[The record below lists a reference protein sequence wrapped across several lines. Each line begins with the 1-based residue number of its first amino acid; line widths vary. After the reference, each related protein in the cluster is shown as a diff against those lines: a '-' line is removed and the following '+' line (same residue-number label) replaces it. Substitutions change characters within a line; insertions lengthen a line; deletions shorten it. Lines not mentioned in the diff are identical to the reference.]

1 MVLYNL
7 FSPDG
12 RICLRVTQTKDGGLS
27 WSAALDGKRVVGD
40 SPLGLVCNLGK
51 FTKGLA
57 LQSKWEKPVRDDYT
71 LIGAKQAEVTAA
83 ANELV
88 LSFEKKGILF
98 LFIARA
104 YADGIAFRYSI
115 QGEKG
120 KLLRISAEESG
131 LLVPPGAQVFAMPYT
146 PNHEDVAQ
154 QRKSPELKGEFSL
167 PILYQTEKDGSWA
180 LLNEAAPTGE
190 YFGASVKGQTDG
202 LLRIGAP
209 PEQKKLVETTL
220 PFFTPWRY
228 VVLGDLAA
236 VAQNTMAETLSPP
249 CALDDTDW
257 IRPGVTAWTWLCR
270 ERTDNLS
277 VYKKYID
284 LAAEMRWRYLLMDE
298 GWQPRVN
305 TREARYDGYYPWMR
319 DLVEYAREKRVG
331 LILWL
336 HHCDLD
342 TPEKQKKLLD
352 YAKMGIRGVKVDFF
366 DSQSQD
372 TMRLYERLQRLTAEL
387 QLLFN
392 PHGANKSMGERRT
405 WPHNLTREGI
415 FGQEQE
421 LGNRPDALS
430 AQHNCTL
437 PFTRCAVGAADYTP
451 MLSYRNSGSRRP
463 FTILHMAALSVVLES
478 GIPCLAD
485 RAETYRE
492 TPLKPFFTGLPAAWT
507 ETRLLE
513 GAPGEYATIA
523 RKCGELWYIG
533 AICDAARTAEIP
545 LRCLGAGEFRAEV
558 YRDGETRGE
567 VVVQPL
573 TVTKETVLSI
583 PLQKTG
589 GVVLRI
595 APVKEKKT
603 GGKND
608 A

>member
-7 FSPDG
+7 FSPDK
-12 RICLRVTQTKDGGLS
+12 RICLRVEQTKDGGLS
-27 WSAALDGKRVVGD
+27 WSAMMDGKRAVGD
-40 SPLGLVCNLGK
+40 SPLGLVSNLGK
-51 FTKGLA
+51 FTRGLE
-57 LQSKWEKPVRDDYT
+57 LQSKWERAVQDRYT
-71 LIGAKQAEVTAA
+71 LIGAKKFEVETI

-98 LFIARA
+98 QIIARA
-104 YADGIAFRYSI
+104 YPDGIAFRYSI

-131 LLVPPGAQVFAMPYT
+131 LLVPPGARVFAMPYT

-154 QRKSPELKGEFSL
+154 RRKSPELKGEFSL
-167 PILYQTEKDGSWA
+167 PILYQTEKDSIWA
-180 LLNEAAPTGE
+180 LVNEAAPTGE

-236 VAQNTMAETLSPP
+236 IAENTLAENLCPP
-249 CALDDTDW
+249 CALEDTSW

-277 VYKKYID
+277 TYKKYID
-284 LAAEMRWRYLLMDE
+284 LAAEMHWQYLLMDE
-298 GWQPRVN
+298 GWQPRAQDQRKGVY
-305 TREARYDGYYPWMR
+305 AGYHPWMR
-319 DLVEYAREKRVG
+319 DLVEYAHEKRIG

-336 HHCDLD
+336 HHRDLD
-342 TPEKQKKLLD
+342 TAEKQKKLLD
-352 YAKMGIRGVKVDFF
+352 FAKMGIRGVKVDFF

-387 QLLFN
+387 HLLFN

-415 FGQEQE
+415 FGHEQE
-421 LGNRPDALS
+421 LGNRPEALN

-463 FTILHMAALSVVLES
+463 FTVLHMAALSVVLES

-492 TPLKPFFTGLPAAWT
+492 TPLKPFFTALPAAWT
-507 ETRLLE
+507 DTLLLE
-513 GAPGEYATIA
+513 GAPGEYATLA
-523 RKCGELWYIG
+523 RRCGDYWYI
-533 AICDAARTAEIP
+533 AAVCDAARTAEIP
-545 LRCLGAGEFRAEV
+545 LRCLGAGEFHAEV

-567 VVVQPL
+567 VVVQTL
-573 TVTKETVLSI
+573 TVDRETVLSI

-595 APVKEKKT
+595 APFKDTK
-603 GGKND
+603 
-608 A
+608 